1 MKKKMQILDAIWVS
15 EILLKLIQNPFKNCE
30 AGGSFLQSMEGFE
43 KQVLQCCLRKEGKG

>member
-1 MKKKMQILDAIWVS
+1 MKKNANSWHYLIWVS

-43 KQVLQCCLRKEGKG
+43 KQVL